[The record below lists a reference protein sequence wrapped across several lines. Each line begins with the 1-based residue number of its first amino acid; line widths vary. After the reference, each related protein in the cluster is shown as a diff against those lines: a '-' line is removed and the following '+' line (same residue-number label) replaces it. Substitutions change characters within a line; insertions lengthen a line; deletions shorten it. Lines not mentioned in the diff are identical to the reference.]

1 MTGMQKTLRAA
12 MEVYLI
18 TTMMPRKCPKGRDR
32 CRRKRGQ
39 HLSQQACKKHC
50 SQGCGQSLHGQ
61 HQELRSKAQHQGGFG
76 KFLKSFLRLTSQC
89 NKHVGCGAYI
99 SSSYKWE
106 LPNCKNRCVY
116 VYIYIYIYIILN
128 IYIYY

>member
-61 HQELRSKAQHQGGFG
+61 HQEMRSKAQHQGGFG
-76 KFLKSFLRLTSQC
+76 KFLKSFLRLTRQTSMLV
-89 NKHVGCGAYI
+89 VGPTSVHLTSG
-99 SSSYKWE
+99 SYQIAKTGV
-106 LPNCKNRCVY
+106 C
-116 VYIYIYIYIILN
+116 VYIYIYIIHYIFIN
-128 IYIYY
+128 IYY